1 MEYLQWRD
9 RLEIDESVKRFE
21 YQEYE
26 PYTGADLN
34 NPGDIRINI
43 QNQDEFLL
51 PSRSYLY
58 IEGALLKAD
67 KKSRFNLKEDKISLV
82 NNGLMYLFS
91 RVDYQLGN
99 ETIEGYSNPGHA
111 STMKGLLTYPKQY
124 PEGMSFIW
132 CPDSGTG
139 KTEDN
144 YGFTQR
150 RDILND
156 GSEQGNFCGIIPLSH
171 MFGFCENYN
180 KVMYGIRHQLILRRA
195 STNAN
200 GILKSDA
207 KNGGDDKVPDGEIV
221 LTKISWRIPHLK
233 PSDDYLVKLS
243 YDIQSRVKLDINYLN
258 RQCERI
264 EMDNGHTQLDW
275 RLNITAGA
283 EKTRYIILGF
293 QTDKEDKRLGTVL
306 PSITAA

>member
-1 MEYLQWRD
+1 
-9 RLEIDESVKRFE
+9 
-21 YQEYE
+21 
-26 PYTGADLN
+26 
-34 NPGDIRINI
+34 
-43 QNQDEFLL
+43 
-51 PSRSYLY
+51 
-58 IEGALLKAD
+58 
-67 KKSRFNLKEDKISLV
+67 
-82 NNGLMYLFS
+82 
-91 RVDYQLGN
+91 
-99 ETIEGYSNPGHA
+99 
-111 STMKGLLTYPKQY
+111 
-124 PEGMSFIW
+124 MSFMW

-156 GSEQGNFCGIIPLSH
+156 GSEQGNFCGIIPLTH
-171 MFGFCENYN
+171 MFGFCENYD
-180 KVMYGIRHQLILRRA
+180 KVMYSIRHQLILRRA

-200 GILKSDA
+200 AILKSDA
-207 KNGGDDKVPDGEIV
+207 KNGGDDKVPDEEIV

-243 YDIQSRVKLDINYLN
+243 HDIQSRVKLDINYLN

-283 EKTRYIILGF
+283 EKPKYIILGF
-293 QTDKEDKRLGTVL
+293 QTDKEDKQTGNSTTFNHCSLNNANVFLNSERYPEMNLQLDFYRNIYTTAYKMLCDYMDTLAGDKRCA
-306 PSITAA
+306 ITMGEYRYLYPLFVFDVSRQSEKLKNAATDIRIRASFKKTSLIKR